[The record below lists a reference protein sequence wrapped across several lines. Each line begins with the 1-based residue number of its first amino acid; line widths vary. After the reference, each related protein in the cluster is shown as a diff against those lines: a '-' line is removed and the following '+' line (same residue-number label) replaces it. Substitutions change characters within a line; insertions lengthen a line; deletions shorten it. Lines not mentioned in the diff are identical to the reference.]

1 MKYLDA
7 GMLSLQKCHLSKFQ
21 FSILSL
27 KKRVFIAM
35 LRNKI
40 ITVFIFFAGLFF
52 LSCNTTEPEN
62 KPVDFEFTAEDVSCT
77 EAWLTLKV
85 NDIAGAKVYRGDS
98 LLFNLT
104 QQSIDTTLYDE
115 GLLPNHVYK
124 YHTTIQPYN
133 HSNVITKELTIQ
145 TMDTTTHNFT
155 WQTFTFGEAGSSTF
169 YDVAIINENNIW
181 AVGEI
186 YMNDSFGNPDPIS
199 YNALHWNGQSW
210 ELKKIKTNACGGV
223 DYPPIK
229 AIFAFSSNDILFAHI
244 DGSLSHFNGIKFTN
258 DCSLITQLNGS
269 ANKIWGISKN
279 DFYVVSGNGF
289 VAHYQ
294 NGSWRKI
301 ESGTTTSIKNVWGVH
316 YNDLNSFILCA
327 VTNVASA
334 GDRKILRINNNNVIN
349 FLWDTGRRVQSI
361 WFKNSSII
369 YTCGGGVF
377 VLRMNNHWEE
387 IIEIPLYYTE
397 EIRGNDINDIMVV
410 GDFGLLVHFNG
421 ISWKI
426 FNNPAVDIYYSCAVT
441 ENLAAAVGTKGSQ
454 AIIAIANK

>member
-1 MKYLDA
+1 
-7 GMLSLQKCHLSKFQ
+7 
-21 FSILSL
+21 
-27 KKRVFIAM
+27 
-35 LRNKI
+35 
-40 ITVFIFFAGLFF
+40 
-52 LSCNTTEPEN
+52 
-62 KPVDFEFTAEDVSCT
+62 
-77 EAWLTLKV
+77 
-85 NDIAGAKVYRGDS
+85 
-98 LLFNLT
+98 
-104 QQSIDTTLYDE
+104 
-115 GLLPNHVYK
+115 
-124 YHTTIQPYN
+124 
-133 HSNVITKELTIQ
+133 
-145 TMDTTTHNFT
+145 MDTTTHNFT